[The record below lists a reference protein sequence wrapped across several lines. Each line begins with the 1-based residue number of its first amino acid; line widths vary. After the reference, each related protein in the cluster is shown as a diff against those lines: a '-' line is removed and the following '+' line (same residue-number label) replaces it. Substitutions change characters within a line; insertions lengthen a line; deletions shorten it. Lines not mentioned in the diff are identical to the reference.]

1 MRGTC
6 VFSVAAL
13 VLCGFVCL
21 GQSTGSGGGGVAG
34 AATAHGSVSSPFSR
48 SYAPYSGEETFEV
61 VQALCDGAHITSKL
75 GAKRIYR
82 DSKGRTRTESWFART
97 RGQAPRVDR

>member
-21 GQSTGSGGGGVAG
+21 GQSTGSGGGVVAG
-34 AATAHGSVSSPFSR
+34 AATAHGGVSSPFSR

-61 VQALCDGAHITSKL
+61 AQTRSSGTHTTSKL
-75 GAKRIYR
+75 GARRIYR
-82 DSKGRTRTESWFART
+82 DSKGRTRTES
-97 RGQAPRVDR
+97 